1 MYSRNDTINAT
12 IGGNQIMNTL
22 EYLTIY
28 DKVLDHITW
37 IFQDKTLPPGTI
49 DFNARM
55 RAQDEALMLHR
66 GNNLIKYYDR
76 MKAGAV

>member
-1 MYSRNDTINAT
+1 MYSGNDTGNAT